1 MAPAQ
6 DPQKSGNS
14 AAVPTEV
21 FPRVGSPSSGRWD
34 DLRSSGA
41 GAVDSFRCL
50 AVGLERIGWQL
61 SACELDL
68 DQQTARVELK
78 RADGLLV
85 VLDARGGR
93 CSVTREMQERAT
105 VTVGPRHDR
114 ARVERLSHRL
124 IGRDWMSGPR
134 QGLRWLCAYV
144 ADNASIALPAA
155 DVRALFAPVM
165 HGPTG
170 AQP

>member
-1 MAPAQ
+1 
-6 DPQKSGNS
+6 
-14 AAVPTEV
+14 
-21 FPRVGSPSSGRWD
+21 
-34 DLRSSGA
+34 
-41 GAVDSFRCL
+41 
-50 AVGLERIGWQL
+50 
-61 SACELDL
+61 
-68 DQQTARVELK
+68 
-78 RADGLLV
+78 

-93 CSVTREMQERAT
+93 CSVTREVQERAT

-144 ADNASIALPAA
+144 ADNAAIALPPA

-165 HGPTG
+165 QGGDGFWRRLCHFIRSSRFRRHI
-170 AQP
+170 QSHVVL